1 MHKETVHAR
10 VQEPVQATEARP
22 PVRAGEVVARA
33 VALIGGA
40 SLVIGGALGYAFG
53 YLDGLR
59 QKGNH
64 DEV

>member
-1 MHKETVHAR
+1 MKKQTVDAR
-10 VQEPVQATEARP
+10 AQDPVQAAEGRP
-22 PVRAGEVVARA
+22 PVRAGEVVAQA

-59 QKGNH
+59 QKGGR

>member
-1 MHKETVHAR
+1 MQKQTVHAK
-10 VQEPVQATEARP
+10 VQDPARSTETRP
-22 PVRAGEVVARA
+22 PVRAGETVARA

-59 QKGNH
+59 QKGVH
-64 DEV
+64 DDI